1 MIEIEAQN
9 ELTCARVG
17 KLKSHLS
24 KKNLQ
29 IKFVRDLWRFQNTYF
44 LIKQSGKTS
53 TIIVS
58 VLYAFW
64 HKGSLKTKQTVIH
77 YSSQI
82 EKACRKA
89 IKIIALKKP
98 LIRKGCW

>member
-29 IKFVRDLWRFQNTYF
+29 IKFVPDLWRFQNTYF

-58 VLYAFW
+58 VLHAFS
-64 HKGSLKTKQTVIH
+64 HKESLVIYHRWGEGWGSMDFGCVTNTFFMP
-77 YSSQI
+77 
-82 EKACRKA
+82 
-89 IKIIALKKP
+89 ALEFS
-98 LIRKGCW
+98 RVT